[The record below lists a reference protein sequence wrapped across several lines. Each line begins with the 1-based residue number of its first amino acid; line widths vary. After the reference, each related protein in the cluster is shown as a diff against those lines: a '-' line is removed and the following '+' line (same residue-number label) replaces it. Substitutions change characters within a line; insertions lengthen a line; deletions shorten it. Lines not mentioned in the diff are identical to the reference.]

1 VDFAHVVI
9 EVADLDVSVTLWVA
23 ALGARKN
30 RYPKRAARSTA
41 VRARVLAPLWAA
53 LPRRLS
59 QGHTSG
65 TILIQSLSCGLRGIR
80 WPRGQD
86 SGGGVAAEACSLA
99 DLGSGETTT
108 TVGVLVSE
116 HLSDEPLEPEF
127 DPGLPRR
134 RSEHGGMPRR
144 DDDEFAL
151 AAERDRVAAGLED
164 YAPDDVPPAA
174 DPPPPGVS
182 EAVDLA
188 ERGLLGDTSIDR
200 PDR

>member
-1 VDFAHVVI
+1 M
-9 EVADLDVSVTLWVA
+9 
-23 ALGARKN
+23 
-30 RYPKRAARSTA
+30 
-41 VRARVLAPLWAA
+41 
-53 LPRRLS
+53 
-59 QGHTSG
+59 
-65 TILIQSLSCGLRGIR
+65 
-80 WPRGQD
+80 
-86 SGGGVAAEACSLA
+86 
-99 DLGSGETTT
+99 
-108 TVGVLVSE
+108 SE

-188 ERGLLGDTSIDR
+188 ERGLLGDTSIET